1 MLGEKVIHL
10 ADAPADDNY
19 RNTTPPEI
27 LQLGEFGGLR
37 TLLMVPLRTD
47 NAFLGVI
54 TAFRLEVRPFTDKQI
69 ALMQNFAAQAVIAM
83 ENARLITETREA
95 LEQQTATAEVLQV
108 INSSPGDL
116 APVFDAML
124 EKAVRLCDSAFG
136 MMSTWDGERIH
147 RVAWHGISAEQIEA
161 MRQSLAP
168 APGTPGYRIA
178 QGENVVCIADLVEE
192 AAAPPTLVQL
202 GGRSYALVA
211 LRHDGTLLGGITIFG
226 REVRPFTDKE
236 IALLQNFAAQAVI
249 AMENARLLTETR
261 EALEQ
266 QTATAEVLQVINSSP
281 GELQPV
287 FDAMLEKALR
297 LCEAAFGTLV
307 GFSGERFQTLAQR
320 GLPAP
325 YAEYLAT
332 TADQPGPGGGQQRV
346 LRGERVV
353 HFTDMMNDAA
363 YRSGKN
369 PMHRAMVDVGGARSG
384 LIVPLRRDD
393 AVVGTFMIYRQ
404 EVRPFTD
411 KQIAL
416 LQSFAAQAVIAMENA
431 RLITETREALE
442 QQTATAEVL
451 GVINSSPGDLTP
463 VFNAILEK
471 AHSLCGIAYGGL
483 AVYGFASGGPGAA
496 RPGGKGR
503 QRCRLSHQSD
513 GAAAQGQHSPG
524 PHLRK
529 PPRGAAVLRER
540 DRAVAEFRGAGGHR
554 NGKRAAAR

>member
-1 MLGEKVIHL
+1 
-10 ADAPADDNY
+10 
-19 RNTTPPEI
+19 
-27 LQLGEFGGLR
+27 
-37 TLLMVPLRTD
+37 
-47 NAFLGVI
+47 
-54 TAFRLEVRPFTDKQI
+54 
-69 ALMQNFAAQAVIAM
+69 
-83 ENARLITETREA
+83 
-95 LEQQTATAEVLQV
+95 
-108 INSSPGDL
+108 
-116 APVFDAML
+116 
-124 EKAVRLCDSAFG
+124 
-136 MMSTWDGERIH
+136 
-147 RVAWHGISAEQIEA
+147 

-442 QQTATAEVL
+442 QQTATEEVL